1 MAAEAVLRSSRLGAT
16 LGVVMRRLALFLAAS
31 LLSIAAVNSAQ
42 SQITSI
48 PPAQP
53 TISIPGRG
61 PDAIGQVRQR
71 ALAPVPQAPGLPA
84 PPSEQ
89 WVPERRVFST
99 VYQREIIIPGH
110 YESRVTGQQSTVPTL
125 PGYGTRGEL
134 PVVIPGGDRPP
145 ADQRTGL

>member
-1 MAAEAVLRSSRLGAT
+1 MRVAAAT
-16 LGVVMRRLALFLAAS
+16 LGVVMHRLALFLAAS
-31 LLSIAAVNSAQ
+31 LLSIATVNSAE

-48 PPAQP
+48 PPVQP

-61 PDAIGQVRQR
+61 PDAIGQARQR

-84 PPSEQ
+84 PPSDQ
-89 WVPERRVFST
+89 WVPERHVFST
-99 VYQREIIIPGH
+99 EYQREIIIPGH

>member
-1 MAAEAVLRSSRLGAT
+1 
-16 LGVVMRRLALFLAAS
+16 MRGLALFLVAS
-31 LLSIAAVNSAQ
+31 LLSIAAVNSAE

-61 PDAIGQVRQR
+61 PDAIGQARQR
-71 ALAPVPQAPGLPA
+71 ALAPIPQAPGLPA
-84 PPSEQ
+84 PPSDQ
-89 WVPERRVFST
+89 WVPERRVFSSE
-99 VYQREIIIPGH
+99 YQREIIIPGH
-110 YESRVTGQQSTVPTL
+110 YESRINAQQATVPAL

-145 ADQRTGL
+145 ADQRPGL

>member
-1 MAAEAVLRSSRLGAT
+1 MRGFALALVAAFLSVVAVNAAE
-16 LGVVMRRLALFLAAS
+16 
-31 LLSIAAVNSAQ
+31 

-61 PDAIGQVRQR
+61 PDPIDQARQR
-71 ALAPVPQAPGLPA
+71 ALAPIPQAPGLPA
-84 PPSEQ
+84 SPSDQ
-89 WVPERRVFST
+89 WVPERRVFSSE
-99 VYQREIIIPGH
+99 YQREIIIPGH
-110 YESRVTGQQSTVPTL
+110 YESRITGQQSSVPTL

-145 ADQRTGL
+145 ADQRPGL